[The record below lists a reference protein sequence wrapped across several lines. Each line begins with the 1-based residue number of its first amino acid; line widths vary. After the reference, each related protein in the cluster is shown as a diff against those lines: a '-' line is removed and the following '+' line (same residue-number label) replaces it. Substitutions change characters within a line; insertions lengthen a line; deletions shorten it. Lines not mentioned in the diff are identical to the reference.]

1 MRALVART
9 LVLAALLAWAGTACS
24 GGGRVH
30 VDHDPGLQRN
40 VLELSRTGTPGRLA
54 DLTTF
59 SWDTVYIFGEGAP
72 AADIEAAVGEP
83 VITGRFYDE
92 AGNLLVFA
100 SSGRVVAAKSVVPDV
115 LATGG
120 KTRWG
125 ATVRLEPVNDHRP
138 AVLRLVER

>member
-9 LVLAALLAWAGTACS
+9 LVLAVLLAWAGTACS

-30 VDHDPGLQRN
+30 LEHDQALQQK

-54 DLTTF
+54 DFTTF
-59 SWDTVYIFGEGAP
+59 SWDTVYVFGEGAP

-83 VITGRFYDE
+83 VIAGRFYDE

-120 KTRWG
+120 KTRWS

-138 AVLRLVER
+138 AVLRLVDR